1 MSNASSYITLWR
13 EHKMRFIKNLF
24 LTTILTSVLA
34 VFTTSANADCKARL
48 GDFDWS
54 SANIHTAITQ
64 FILEKGYGCEVSVT
78 KGSTTPIM
86 AAHYDKQLDVI
97 TEVWYD
103 NIIANYE
110 PHEQAGTIMNIGV
123 NTPDSQQAFYV
134 DKATADKYNLK
145 SVEDMKDPKI
155 AALFK
160 DPEDPSKGRMTSCI
174 SGWTCYTV
182 NLVKHIEYG
191 LDKYYTN
198 FDPGSGGALDAAIAG
213 AFAKK
218 QPIFTY
224 YWAPTGLMGKVDL
237 VRLEEP
243 KYDAKCWNDM
253 SQVVEAIKAD
263 GPGAYKK
270 SCACEYQDM
279 ALTKSVL
286 TDWAKA
292 HPKETEFLKK
302 YTIPTAT
309 VNTMLAFYED
319 ESGGDMEATA
329 IHFLKN
335 ESMWKNWVPG
345 DVAKKV
351 EAAL

>member
-1 MSNASSYITLWR
+1 MKFLKKLVLSAFFVSSL
-13 EHKMRFIKNLF
+13 
-24 LTTILTSVLA
+24 LA
-34 VFTTSANADCKARL
+34 TSANAGDCKARL

-54 SANIHTAITQ
+54 SANIHTAISQ

-110 PHEQAGTIMNIGV
+110 PHEKAGTIKNIGV

-145 SVEDMKDPKI
+145 SVMDMKDPKI
-155 AALFK
+155 AALFS

-182 NLVKHIEYG
+182 NLVKQKEYG
-191 LDKYYTN
+191 LDAFYTN

-218 QPIFTY
+218 KPIFTY
-224 YWAPTGLMGKVDL
+224 YWAPTG
-237 VRLEEP
+237 
-243 KYDAKCWNDM
+243 CWNNM
-253 SQVVEAIKAD
+253 SAVVEKIKAD
-263 GPGAYKK
+263 GPDAYTK
-270 SCACEYQDM
+270 SCACEYRDM

-292 HPKETEFLKK
+292 NPAETAFLEK
-302 YTIPTAT
+302 YTIPTAV

-319 ESGGDMEATA
+319 ESDGDMELTA
-329 IHFLKN
+329 KEFLKTQA
-335 ESMWKNWVPG
+335 MWKSWVPA
-345 DVAKKV
+345 DVASKV
-351 EAAL
+351 TAAL

>member
-1 MSNASSYITLWR
+1 MKFLKKLGLSV
-13 EHKMRFIKNLF
+13 LF
-24 LTTILTSVLA
+24 ASVLA
-34 VFTTSANADCKARL
+34 LGTTSANAECKARL

-54 SANIHTAITQ
+54 SANIHTAIAD
-64 FILEKGYGCEVSVT
+64 FILTNGYGCKVEVT

-110 PHEQAGTIMNIGV
+110 PHVEAGTIMNIGV

-134 DKATADKYNLK
+134 DKTTADKYNLK

-160 DPEDPSKGRMTSCI
+160 DPEDPSRGRMTSCI

-182 NLVKHIEYG
+182 NLVKQKEYG
-191 LDKYYTN
+191 LDKFYTN

-218 QPIFTY
+218 KPIFTY

-237 VRLEEP
+237 VRLKEP
-243 KYDAKCWNDM
+243 KFSKKCWDDM
-253 SQVVEAIKAD
+253 SAVVEDIKAN
-263 GPGAYKK
+263 GPDAYKP
-270 SCACEYQDM
+270 SCACEYRDM

-286 TDWAKA
+286 TEWAKA
-292 HPKETEFLKK
+292 HPKETKFLEK
-302 YTIPTAT
+302 YTVPTAT
-309 VNTMLAFYED
+309 VNKMLAFYED
-319 ESGGDMEATA
+319 ESDGDMELTA
-329 IHFLKN
+329 REFLKT
-335 ESMWKNWVPG
+335 ESMWKDWVPA

-351 EAAL
+351 SAAL

>member
-1 MSNASSYITLWR
+1 MKFLKKLGLSV
-13 EHKMRFIKNLF
+13 LF
-24 LTTILTSVLA
+24 ASVLA
-34 VFTTSANADCKARL
+34 LGTTSANAECKARL

-54 SANIHTAITQ
+54 SANIHTAIAD
-64 FILEKGYGCEVSVT
+64 FILTNGYGCKVEVT

-110 PHEQAGTIMNIGV
+110 PHVEAGTIMNIGV

-134 DKATADKYNLK
+134 DKTTADKYNLK

-182 NLVKHIEYG
+182 NLVKQKEYG
-191 LDKYYTN
+191 LDKFYTN

-218 QPIFTY
+218 KPIFTY

-237 VRLEEP
+237 VRLTEP
-243 KYDAKCWNDM
+243 KFNKKCWDDM
-253 SQVVEAIKAD
+253 SAVVEDIKAN
-263 GPGAYKK
+263 GPDAYKP
-270 SCACEYQDM
+270 SCACEYRDM

-292 HPKETEFLKK
+292 HPEETKFLKK

-309 VNTMLAFYED
+309 VNKMLAFYED
-319 ESGGDMEATA
+319 ESDGDMELTA
-329 IHFLKN
+329 KQFLKT
-335 ESMWKNWVPG
+335 ESMWKKWVPAS
-345 DVAKKV
+345 VAKKV
-351 EAAL
+351 SAAL

>member
-1 MSNASSYITLWR
+1 MKFLKKIGLSV
-13 EHKMRFIKNLF
+13 LF
-24 LTTILTSVLA
+24 ASVLA
-34 VFTTSANADCKARL
+34 LGTTSANAECKARL

-54 SANIHTAITQ
+54 SANIHTAIAD
-64 FILEKGYGCEVSVT
+64 FILTNGYGCKVEVT

-110 PHEQAGTIMNIGV
+110 PHVEAGTIMNIGV

-134 DKATADKYNLK
+134 DKTTADKYNLK

-182 NLVKHIEYG
+182 NLVKQKEYG
-191 LDKYYTN
+191 LDKFYTN

-218 QPIFTY
+218 KPIFTY

-237 VRLEEP
+237 VRLKEP
-243 KYDAKCWNDM
+243 KFSKKCWDDM
-253 SQVVEAIKAD
+253 SAVVEDIKAN
-263 GPGAYKK
+263 GPDAYKP
-270 SCACEYQDM
+270 SCACEYRDM

-286 TDWAKA
+286 TEWAKA
-292 HPKETEFLKK
+292 HPEETKFLKK
-302 YTIPTAT
+302 YTVPTAT
-309 VNTMLAFYED
+309 VNKMLAFYED
-319 ESGGDMEATA
+319 ESDGDMELTA
-329 IHFLKN
+329 KEFLKT
-335 ESMWKNWVPG
+335 ESMWKKWVPA
-345 DVAKKV
+345 DVATKV
-351 EAAL
+351 SAAL

>member
-1 MSNASSYITLWR
+1 MKFLKKLSLSV
-13 EHKMRFIKNLF
+13 LF
-24 LTTILTSVLA
+24 ASVLA
-34 VFTTSANADCKARL
+34 LGSTSANAECKARL

-54 SANIHTAITQ
+54 SANIHTAIAD
-64 FILEKGYGCEVSVT
+64 FILTNGYGCQVEVT

-110 PHEQAGTIMNIGV
+110 PHVEAGTIMNIGV

-134 DKATADKYNLK
+134 DKTTADKYGLK
-145 SVEDMKDPKI
+145 SVDDMKDPKI

-182 NLVKHIEYG
+182 NLVKQKEYG
-191 LDKYYTN
+191 LDEFYTN

-218 QPIFTY
+218 KPIFTY

-237 VRLEEP
+237 VRLTEP
-243 KYDAKCWNDM
+243 KFDSDCWNKM
-253 SQVVEAIKAD
+253 SAVVEDIKAN
-263 GPGAYKK
+263 GPDAYKP
-270 SCACEYQDM
+270 SCACEYRDM

-309 VNTMLAFYED
+309 VNKMLAFYED
-319 ESGGDMEATA
+319 ESDGDMELTA
-329 IHFLKN
+329 KQFLKT
-335 ESMWKNWVPG
+335 ESKWKKWVPA

-351 EAAL
+351 SAAL

>member
-1 MSNASSYITLWR
+1 MKFLKKLSLSV
-13 EHKMRFIKNLF
+13 LF
-24 LTTILTSVLA
+24 ASVLA
-34 VFTTSANADCKARL
+34 LGTTSANAECKARL

-54 SANIHTAITQ
+54 SANIHTAIAD
-64 FILEKGYGCEVSVT
+64 FILTNGYGCQVEVT

-110 PHEQAGTIMNIGV
+110 PHVEAGTIMNIGV

-134 DKATADKYNLK
+134 DKTTADKYGLK
-145 SVEDMKDPKI
+145 SVDDMKDPKI

-182 NLVKHIEYG
+182 NLVKQKEYG
-191 LDKYYTN
+191 LDEFYTN

-218 QPIFTY
+218 KPIFTY

-237 VRLEEP
+237 VRLTEP
-243 KYDAKCWNDM
+243 KFNKKCWDDM
-253 SQVVEAIKAD
+253 SAVVEDIKAN
-263 GPGAYKK
+263 GPDAYKP
-270 SCACEYQDM
+270 SCACEYRDM

-292 HPKETEFLKK
+292 HPEETKFLEK
-302 YTIPTAT
+302 YTVPTAT
-309 VNTMLAFYED
+309 VNKMLAFYED
-319 ESGGDMEATA
+319 ESDGDMELTA
-329 IHFLKN
+329 KQFLKT
-335 ESMWKNWVPG
+335 ESMWKKWVPA
-345 DVAKKV
+345 DVAAKV
-351 EAAL
+351 SAAL

>member
-1 MSNASSYITLWR
+1 MKFLKKLVLSAFVVSSL
-13 EHKMRFIKNLF
+13 
-24 LTTILTSVLA
+24 LA
-34 VFTTSANADCKARL
+34 TSANAGDCKARL

-54 SANIHTAITQ
+54 SANIHTAISA

-86 AAHYDKQLDVI
+86 AAHYDEQLDVI

-110 PHEQAGTIMNIGV
+110 PHVAAGTIKNIGV

-160 DPEDPSKGRMTSCI
+160 DPENPSKGRMTSCI

-182 NLVKHIEYG
+182 NLVKQKEYG
-191 LDKYYTN
+191 LDAFYTN

-218 QPIFTY
+218 KPIFTY

-237 VRLEEP
+237 VRLTEP
-243 KYDAKCWNDM
+243 KFVKKCWDDM
-253 SQVVEAIKAD
+253 SAVVEKITAE
-263 GPGAYKK
+263 GPEAYTK
-270 SCACEYQDM
+270 SCACEYRDM

-286 TDWAKA
+286 NEWADA
-292 HPKETEFLKK
+292 HPDESKFLSQ
-302 YTIPTAT
+302 YSIPTAT
-309 VNTMLAFYED
+309 VNKMLAFYED
-319 ESGGDMEATA
+319 ESDGDMELTA
-329 IHFLKN
+329 KEYLKT
-335 ESMWKNWVPG
+335 ESAWTSWVPA
-345 DVAKKV
+345 DVASKV
-351 EAAL
+351 KAAL

>member
-1 MSNASSYITLWR
+1 
-13 EHKMRFIKNLF
+13 MRNLKNIL
-24 LTTILTSVLA
+24 LTTVLASMLA
-34 VFTTSANADCKARL
+34 VFTTSANAKCKARL

-54 SANIHTAITQ
+54 SANIHTAITT

-86 AAHYDKQLDVI
+86 AAHYDGQLDVI

-103 NIIANYE
+103 NIIGNYK
-110 PHEQAGTIMNIGV
+110 PHEEAGTIIHMGT

-182 NLVKHIEYG
+182 NLVKQKEYG

-218 QPIFTY
+218 KPIFTY
-224 YWAPTGLMGKVDL
+224 YLSL
-237 VRLEEP
+237 
-243 KYDAKCWNDM
+243 
-253 SQVVEAIKAD
+253 
-263 GPGAYKK
+263 
-270 SCACEYQDM
+270 
-279 ALTKSVL
+279 
-286 TDWAKA
+286 
-292 HPKETEFLKK
+292 
-302 YTIPTAT
+302 
-309 VNTMLAFYED
+309 
-319 ESGGDMEATA
+319 
-329 IHFLKN
+329 IHI
-335 ESMWKNWVPG
+335 
-345 DVAKKV
+345 
-351 EAAL
+351 

>member
-1 MSNASSYITLWR
+1 MKFLKKLVLSAFFISVMSLVN
-13 EHKMRFIKNLF
+13 
-24 LTTILTSVLA
+24 
-34 VFTTSANADCKARL
+34 TSANAECKARL

-54 SANIHTAITQ
+54 SANVHTAIAT
-64 FILEKGYGCEVSVT
+64 FILENGYGCQVEVT

-86 AAHYDKQLDVI
+86 AAHYDGQLDVI

-110 PHEQAGTIMNIGV
+110 PHVAAGTIKNIGV

-134 DKATADKYNLK
+134 DKTTADKYNLK

-182 NLVKHIEYG
+182 NLVKQKEYG
-191 LDKYYTN
+191 LDKFYTN

-218 QPIFTY
+218 KPIFTY

-237 VRLEEP
+237 VRLTEP
-243 KYDAKCWNDM
+243 KFSKKCWDDM
-253 SQVVEAIKAD
+253 SAVVEDIKAN
-263 GPGAYKK
+263 GPDAYKP
-270 SCACEYQDM
+270 SCACEYRDM

-286 TDWAKA
+286 TEWAKA
-292 HPKETEFLKK
+292 HPEETKFLEK
-302 YTIPTAT
+302 YTVPTAT
-309 VNTMLAFYED
+309 VNKMLAFYED
-319 ESGGDMEATA
+319 ESDGDMELTA
-329 IHFLKN
+329 KEFLKT
-335 ESMWKNWVPG
+335 ESMWKDWVPAN
-345 DVAKKV
+345 VAKKV
-351 EAAL
+351 SAAL

>member
-1 MSNASSYITLWR
+1 MKFLKKLSLSV
-13 EHKMRFIKNLF
+13 LF
-24 LTTILTSVLA
+24 ASVLA
-34 VFTTSANADCKARL
+34 LGSTSANAECKARL

-54 SANIHTAITQ
+54 SANIHTAIAD
-64 FILEKGYGCEVSVT
+64 FILTNGYGCQVEVT

-110 PHEQAGTIMNIGV
+110 PHVEAGTIMNIGV

-134 DKATADKYNLK
+134 DKTTADKYNLK
-145 SVEDMKDPKI
+145 SVDDMKDPKI

-182 NLVKHIEYG
+182 NLVKQKEYG
-191 LDKYYTN
+191 LDEFYTN

-218 QPIFTY
+218 KPIFTY

-237 VRLEEP
+237 VRLTEP
-243 KYDAKCWNDM
+243 KFSKKCWDDM
-253 SQVVEAIKAD
+253 SAVVEDIKAN
-263 GPGAYKK
+263 GPDAYKP
-270 SCACEYQDM
+270 SCACEYRDM

-286 TDWAKA
+286 TEWAKT
-292 HPKETEFLKK
+292 HPEETKFLEK
-302 YTIPTAT
+302 YTVPTAT
-309 VNTMLAFYED
+309 VNKMLAFYED
-319 ESGGDMEATA
+319 ESDGDMELTA
-329 IHFLKN
+329 KQFLKT
-335 ESMWKNWVPG
+335 ESMWKDWVPA
-345 DVAKKV
+345 DVAAKV
-351 EAAL
+351 SAAL

>member
-1 MSNASSYITLWR
+1 MKFLKKLSLSV
-13 EHKMRFIKNLF
+13 LF
-24 LTTILTSVLA
+24 ASVLA
-34 VFTTSANADCKARL
+34 LGTTSANAAECKARL

-54 SANIHTAITQ
+54 SANIHTAIAD
-64 FILEKGYGCEVSVT
+64 FILTNGYGCKVEVT

-110 PHEQAGTIMNIGV
+110 PHVEAGTIMNIGV

-134 DKATADKYNLK
+134 DKTTADKYGLK
-145 SVEDMKDPKI
+145 SVDDMKDPKI

-182 NLVKHIEYG
+182 NLVKQKEYG
-191 LDKYYTN
+191 LDEFYTN

-218 QPIFTY
+218 KPIFTY

-237 VRLEEP
+237 VRLKEP
-243 KYDAKCWNDM
+243 KFDSD
-253 SQVVEAIKAD
+253 
-263 GPGAYKK
+263 
-270 SCACEYQDM
+270 
-279 ALTKSVL
+279 
-286 TDWAKA
+286 
-292 HPKETEFLKK
+292 
-302 YTIPTAT
+302 
-309 VNTMLAFYED
+309 
-319 ESGGDMEATA
+319 
-329 IHFLKN
+329 
-335 ESMWKNWVPG
+335 
-345 DVAKKV
+345 
-351 EAAL
+351 

>member
-1 MSNASSYITLWR
+1 MKFLKKLGLSV
-13 EHKMRFIKNLF
+13 LF
-24 LTTILTSVLA
+24 ASVLA
-34 VFTTSANADCKARL
+34 LGTTSANAECKARL

-54 SANIHTAITQ
+54 SANIHTAIAD
-64 FILEKGYGCEVSVT
+64 FILTNGYGCQVEVT

-110 PHEQAGTIMNIGV
+110 PHVEAGTIMNIGV

-134 DKATADKYNLK
+134 DKTTADKYNLK

-182 NLVKHIEYG
+182 NLVKQKEYG
-191 LDKYYTN
+191 LDEFYTN

-218 QPIFTY
+218 KPIFTY

-237 VRLEEP
+237 VRLTEP
-243 KYDAKCWNDM
+243 KFSKKCWDDM
-253 SQVVEAIKAD
+253 SAVVEDIKAN
-263 GPGAYKK
+263 GPDAYKP
-270 SCACEYQDM
+270 SCACEYRDM

-292 HPKETEFLKK
+292 HPEETKFLKK
-302 YTIPTAT
+302 YTVPTAT
-309 VNTMLAFYED
+309 VNKMLAFYED
-319 ESGGDMEATA
+319 ESDGDMELTA
-329 IHFLKN
+329 KQFLKT
-335 ESMWKNWVPG
+335 ESMWKKWVPA
-345 DVAKKV
+345 DVAAKV
-351 EAAL
+351 SAAL

>member
-1 MSNASSYITLWR
+1 
-13 EHKMRFIKNLF
+13 MRFLRNL
-24 LTTILTSVLA
+24 ILTSVLASVLA
-34 VFTTSANADCKARL
+34 VFTTSANAACKARL

-145 SVEDMKDPKI
+145 SVDDMKDPKI

-182 NLVKHIEYG
+182 NMVKHIEYG

-237 VRLEEP
+237 VRLTEP
-243 KYDAKCWNDM
+243 KYSADCWNAM

-263 GPGAYKK
+263 GPSAYKK

-309 VNTMLAFYED
+309 VNKMLAFYED

-329 IHFLKN
+329 IEFLQT
-335 ESMWKNWVPG
+335 ESMWKDWVPA

-351 EAAL
+351 SAAL

>member
-1 MSNASSYITLWR
+1 MCIR
-13 EHKMRFIKNLF
+13 D
-24 LTTILTSVLA
+24 
-34 VFTTSANADCKARL
+34 SANAGDCKARL

-110 PHEQAGTIMNIGV
+110 PHEKAGTIKNIGV

-174 SGWTCYTV
+174 SGWTCYTC
-182 NLVKHIEYG
+182 L
-191 LDKYYTN
+191 LYTSPSPR
-198 FDPGSGGALDAAIAG
+198 DRTRSRMPSSA
-213 AFAKK
+213 
-218 QPIFTY
+218 
-224 YWAPTGLMGKVDL
+224 
-237 VRLEEP
+237 
-243 KYDAKCWNDM
+243 
-253 SQVVEAIKAD
+253 
-263 GPGAYKK
+263 
-270 SCACEYQDM
+270 
-279 ALTKSVL
+279 
-286 TDWAKA
+286 
-292 HPKETEFLKK
+292 
-302 YTIPTAT
+302 
-309 VNTMLAFYED
+309 
-319 ESGGDMEATA
+319 
-329 IHFLKN
+329 
-335 ESMWKNWVPG
+335 
-345 DVAKKV
+345 
-351 EAAL
+351 

>member
-1 MSNASSYITLWR
+1 MQFLKKLGLSV
-13 EHKMRFIKNLF
+13 LF
-24 LTTILTSVLA
+24 ASVLA
-34 VFTTSANADCKARL
+34 LGTTSANAECKARL

-54 SANIHTAITQ
+54 SANIHTAIAD
-64 FILEKGYGCEVSVT
+64 FILTNGYGCQVEVT

-110 PHEQAGTIMNIGV
+110 PHVEAGTIMNIGV

-134 DKATADKYNLK
+134 DKTTADKYGLK
-145 SVEDMKDPKI
+145 SVDDMKDPKI

-182 NLVKHIEYG
+182 NLVKQKEYG
-191 LDKYYTN
+191 LDEFYTN

-218 QPIFTY
+218 KPIFTY

-237 VRLEEP
+237 VRLTEP
-243 KYDAKCWNDM
+243 KFDSDCWNSM
-253 SQVVEAIKAD
+253 SAVVEDIKAN
-263 GPGAYKK
+263 GPDAYKK
-270 SCACEYQDM
+270 SCACEYRDM

-292 HPKETEFLKK
+292 NPKETDFLKK

-309 VNTMLAFYED
+309 VNKMLAFYED
-319 ESGGDMEATA
+319 ESDGDMELTA
-329 IHFLKN
+329 MHFLKN
-335 ESMWKNWVPG
+335 ESMWKDWVPA

-351 EAAL
+351 SAAL

>member
-1 MSNASSYITLWR
+1 M
-13 EHKMRFIKNLF
+13 KF
-24 LTTILTSVLA
+24 LKKLCLSVLFA
-34 VFTTSANADCKARL
+34 SVLTLGTTSANAECKARL

-54 SANIHTAITQ
+54 SANIHTAIAD
-64 FILEKGYGCEVSVT
+64 FILTNGYGCKVEVT

-110 PHEQAGTIMNIGV
+110 PHVEAGTIMNIGV

-134 DKATADKYNLK
+134 DKTTADKYNLK

-182 NLVKHIEYG
+182 NLVKQKEYG
-191 LDKYYTN
+191 LDKFYTN

-218 QPIFTY
+218 KPIFTY

-237 VRLEEP
+237 VRLKEP
-243 KYDAKCWNDM
+243 KFSKKCWDDM
-253 SQVVEAIKAD
+253 SAVVEDIKAN
-263 GPGAYKK
+263 GPDAYKP
-270 SCACEYQDM
+270 SCACEYRDM

-286 TDWAKA
+286 TEWAKA
-292 HPKETEFLKK
+292 HPEETKFLKK
-302 YTIPTAT
+302 YTVPTAT
-309 VNTMLAFYED
+309 VNKMLAFYED
-319 ESGGDMEATA
+319 ESDGDMDLTA
-329 IHFLKN
+329 REFLKT
-335 ESMWKNWVPG
+335 ESMWKDWVPAN
-345 DVAKKV
+345 VAKKV
-351 EAAL
+351 SAAL

>member
-1 MSNASSYITLWR
+1 MKFLKKLGLSV
-13 EHKMRFIKNLF
+13 LF
-24 LTTILTSVLA
+24 ASVLA
-34 VFTTSANADCKARL
+34 LGTTSANAECKARL

-54 SANIHTAITQ
+54 SANIHTAIAD
-64 FILEKGYGCEVSVT
+64 FILTNGYGCKVEVT

-110 PHEQAGTIMNIGV
+110 PHVEAGTIMNIGV

-134 DKATADKYNLK
+134 DKTTADKYNLK

-182 NLVKHIEYG
+182 NLVKQKEYG
-191 LDKYYTN
+191 LDKFYTN

-218 QPIFTY
+218 KPIFTY

-237 VRLEEP
+237 VRLKEP
-243 KYDAKCWNDM
+243 KFSKKCWDDM
-253 SQVVEAIKAD
+253 SAVVEDIKAN
-263 GPGAYKK
+263 GPDAYKP
-270 SCACEYQDM
+270 SCACEYRDM

-286 TDWAKA
+286 TEWAKA
-292 HPKETEFLKK
+292 HPKETKFLKK
-302 YTIPTAT
+302 YSIPTAT
-309 VNTMLAFYED
+309 VNKMLAFYED
-319 ESGGDMEATA
+319 ESDGDMELTA
-329 IHFLKN
+329 KEFLKT
-335 ESMWKNWVPG
+335 ESMWKKWVPA
-345 DVAKKV
+345 DVATKV
-351 EAAL
+351 SAAL

>member
-1 MSNASSYITLWR
+1 MKFLKRLILSAFFISTLT
-13 EHKMRFIKNLF
+13 L
-24 LTTILTSVLA
+24 VG
-34 VFTTSANADCKARL
+34 TSANAACKARL

-54 SANIHTAITQ
+54 SANIHTAISA
-64 FILEKGYGCEVSVT
+64 FILEKGYGCNVIVT

-86 AAHYDKQLDVI
+86 AAHYDGQLDVI

-110 PHEQAGTIMNIGV
+110 PYVANGTIKNIGV

-134 DKATADKYNLK
+134 DKTTADKYNLK

-160 DPEDPSKGRMTSCI
+160 DPENPSKGRMTSCI

-182 NLVKHIEYG
+182 NLVKQKEYG
-191 LDKYYTN
+191 LDAFYTN

-218 QPIFTY
+218 KPIFTY

-237 VRLEEP
+237 VRLKEP
-243 KYDAKCWNDM
+243 KFSKKCWDDM
-253 SQVVEAIKAD
+253 SAVVEDIKAN
-263 GPGAYKK
+263 GPDAYKA
-270 SCACEYQDM
+270 SCACEYRDM

-286 TDWAKA
+286 TEWAKA
-292 HPKETEFLKK
+292 HPEETKFLKK
-302 YTIPTAT
+302 YTVPTAT
-309 VNTMLAFYED
+309 VNKMLAFYED
-319 ESGGDMEATA
+319 ESDGDMDLTA
-329 IHFLKN
+329 REFLKT
-335 ESMWKNWVPG
+335 ESMWKNWVPA

-351 EAAL
+351 SAAL

>member
-1 MSNASSYITLWR
+1 MKFLRKLVLSAFFISTLS
-13 EHKMRFIKNLF
+13 L
-24 LTTILTSVLA
+24 VG
-34 VFTTSANADCKARL
+34 TSANAACKARL

-54 SANIHTAITQ
+54 SANIHTAISS
-64 FILEKGYGCEVSVT
+64 FILEHGYGCEVSVT

-110 PHEQAGTIMNIGV
+110 PHEKAGTIMNIGV

-182 NLVKHIEYG
+182 NYVKQREYD

-198 FDPGSGGALDAAIAG
+198 FDPGSGGALDAEIAG

-237 VRLEEP
+237 VRLKEP
-243 KYDAKCWNDM
+243 AYEAGCWAAM
-253 SQVVEAIKAD
+253 SQVVEAIKLQRTFNAR
-263 GPGAYKK
+263 
-270 SCACEYQDM
+270 
-279 ALTKSVL
+279 
-286 TDWAKA
+286 
-292 HPKETEFLKK
+292 
-302 YTIPTAT
+302 
-309 VNTMLAFYED
+309 
-319 ESGGDMEATA
+319 ATA
-329 IHFLKN
+329 RSLTVGDAVEFTGRGGRTVVGTVEKINRKTVIVNSPTQGKWKVTASMLKQI
-335 ESMWKNWVPG
+335 
-345 DVAKKV
+345 A
-351 EAAL
+351 